1 MANMLTNIKNSIY
14 LLFWKSKMGGVRTPY
29 GRFKIKRSYD
39 SFYATVYDIR
49 WSVSLLGKD
58 NKVLA
63 KRTIYERTDK
73 RHVVS
78 TIRHIEK
85 STLAKVMHDMAK
97 EHT

>member
-1 MANMLTNIKNSIY
+1 
-14 LLFWKSKMGGVRTPY
+14 MGGVKTLH

-39 SFYATVYDIR
+39 SFYSTVYDIR

-73 RHVVS
+73 RHVVN

-85 STLAKVMHDMAK
+85 KTLPKVMHDMAK
-97 EHT
+97 AHT